1 MFLEVRNPEVNGGG
15 RMGGFV
21 VVLVVV
27 VIVVEAGLV
36 LWVDLGAPEPPFGVQ
51 IGSFNG
57 RFKQFCECRVNKN
70 TINVKGSVGT

>member
-1 MFLEVRNPEVNGGG
+1 MFLEVQNPGVNGGG
-15 RMGGFV
+15 MGGFV

-27 VIVVEAGLV
+27 GIVVVVVVVVWAGLI

-57 RFKQFCECRVNKN
+57 RFKQFCECRAKK
-70 TINVKGSVGT
+70 TLET

>member
-1 MFLEVRNPEVNGGG
+1 MGG

-27 VIVVEAGLV
+27 VVGAGLV
-36 LWVDLGAPEPPFGVQ
+36 LWKDLGAPERPFGVQ

-57 RFKQFCECRVNKN
+57 RFKQFCECRVEK
-70 TINVKGSVGT
+70 TL

>member
-1 MFLEVRNPEVNGGG
+1 
-15 RMGGFV
+15 MGGFV

-57 RFKQFCECRVNKN
+57 KFKQFCECRVKK
-70 TINVKGSVGT
+70 TL